1 MKIED
6 EKRLYEVINSI
17 RSLLDNV
24 GQGLLTFS
32 KDLMVHHD
40 YSYECQRLLG
50 EAIGYKPFSQL
61 IYPDNRDEAIFVEQI
76 LQEVF
81 NCKDVQRTN
90 VFISLMPKE
99 IELYRKYISLEY
111 KLVDNI
117 YTPSDKVIMVVMRE
131 ITEKRLLEN
140 KVKEDEGIMS
150 MVANVAGN
158 FSSFLECV
166 KEFQYFYGSKLHEIL
181 DGKQTVSAIYANV
194 YREIHTFKGS
204 FSQFGMQSSV
214 GLLHSME
221 SALSYVGDM
230 LDNFTRKD
238 ICAFIYSFD
247 IHDFLNKD
255 MELLQE
261 KLGSHFFSL
270 GEMIYVD
277 KTKLLQIEKEVINIC
292 SPVECKTLL
301 PLIKRLKYKSL
312 KEMLSNYPSY
322 TFKLAER
329 LEKPINTFSIEGDDL
344 LIDNDKYNSFAKALV
359 HVFRN
364 SVDHGLECT
373 QKRIEQ
379 GKSEIGNINC
389 SIHADSGSLKISIED
404 DGGGI
409 CLDQIRSKAVDQG
422 LYSVEEAKQMQD
434 KQLIELI
441 FKDNFSTKDMITEL
455 SGRGMGLYAVKS
467 EVEKLGGEVELF
479 TVLNKGTRLEF
490 TLPIMEIELEEPLT
504 AAEFVQPVLTTTLD
518 FLKEHLGNNLNIT
531 RITPFHS
538 VDFQLL
544 HYTSF
549 INIRGMFDGQFGI
562 SMDSQIAHILLNCMV
577 YETIQ
582 EQQLHR
588 YTKDVI
594 AECANMI
601 LGNSIKAYPNIEE
614 QIIIGTPS
622 ILYSSNGD
630 INYEGNEMKGYRVET
645 DKGAVVITI
654 IQ

>member
-1 MKIED
+1 MKD
-6 EKRLYEVINSI
+6 EKRYYEVINSI
-17 RSLLDNV
+17 RNLLDNV
-24 GQGLLTFS
+24 GQGLLTIGRDFIIQQ
-32 KDLMVHHD
+32 D
-40 YSYECQRLLG
+40 YSNECQRLLG
-50 EAIGYKPFSQL
+50 EDIVSKPFSQL
-61 IYPDNRDEAIFVEQI
+61 IYPDNREEALFVEQI

-99 IELYRKYISLEY
+99 IQLFRKYISLEY

-117 YTPSDKVIMVVMRE
+117 YTPADKAIMVVMRE

-140 KVKEDEGIMS
+140 KVKEDEEIMS
-150 MVANVAGN
+150 MVGNVAGN
-158 FSSFLECV
+158 FNSFLECV

-181 DGKQTVSAIYANV
+181 DSKQAVSAIYANV

-214 GLLHSME
+214 ELLHSME
-221 SALSYVGDM
+221 SALSYVGGM

-247 IHDFLNKD
+247 IPDFLNKD
-255 MELLQE
+255 MDKLQE

-277 KTKLLQIEKEVINIC
+277 KAKLLQIEKEVINIC

-301 PLIKRLKYKSL
+301 PLMKRLKYKSL

-329 LEKPINTFSIEGDDL
+329 LEKPINAFSIEGDDL
-344 LIDNDKYNSFAKALV
+344 LIDSDKYNSFAKALV

-364 SVDHGLECT
+364 SVDHGLEYT
-373 QKRIEQ
+373 QKRLEL
-379 GKSEIGNINC
+379 GKSELGNISC
-389 SIHADSGSLKISIED
+389 SIHVDCGNVKISIED

-409 CLDQIRSKAVDQG
+409 SFEQIKSKAVDHG
-422 LYSVEEAKQMQD
+422 IYSVEEVKQMQD
-434 KQLIELI
+434 NQFIELV

-467 EVEKLGGEVELF
+467 EVEKLGGEVALF
-479 TVLNKGTRLEF
+479 TAMNEGTRLEF
-490 TLPIMEIELEEPLT
+490 SLPIMEIDVEEPLT
-504 AAEFVQPVLTTTLD
+504 AAAFVQPVLTTTLD
-518 FLKEHLGNNLNIT
+518 FLKEHLGSNLNIIS
-531 RITPFHS
+531 ITPFHS
-538 VDFQLL
+538 ADFQLL
-544 HYTSF
+544 HYSSF

-562 SMDSQIAHILLNCMV
+562 SMDRQIAHILLNCMV

-582 EQQLHR
+582 EQQVHR

-601 LGNSIKAYPNIEE
+601 LGNSMKAYPNIEE
-614 QIIIGTPS
+614 QIIIGTPN

-630 INYEGNEMKGYRVET
+630 VNYEGNEMKGYRVET
-645 DKGAVVITI
+645 DKGDVVISI

>member
-1 MKIED
+1 MKD
-6 EKRLYEVINSI
+6 EKRLVEVINSI
-17 RSLLDNV
+17 RNLLDNV
-24 GQGLLTFS
+24 GQGLLTIGRDFI
-32 KDLMVHHD
+32 VQQD
-40 YSYECQRLLG
+40 YSNECQRLLG
-50 EAIGYKPFSQL
+50 EDIVSKPFSQL
-61 IYPDNRDEAIFVEQI
+61 IYPDNREEALFVEQI

-99 IELYRKYISLEY
+99 IQLFRKYISLEY

-117 YTPSDKVIMVVMRE
+117 YTPADKAIMVVMRE

-140 KVKEDEGIMS
+140 KVKEDEEIMS
-150 MVANVAGN
+150 MVGNVAGN
-158 FSSFLECV
+158 FNSFLECV

-181 DGKQTVSAIYANV
+181 DSKQTVSAIYANV

-214 GLLHSME
+214 ELLHSME
-221 SALSYVGDM
+221 SALSYVGGM

-247 IHDFLNKD
+247 IPDFLDKD
-255 MELLQE
+255 MDKLQE

-277 KTKLLQIEKEVINIC
+277 KAKLLQIEKEVINIC
-292 SPVECKTLL
+292 SPIECKTLL
-301 PLIKRLKYKSL
+301 PLMKRLKYKSL

-329 LEKPINTFSIEGDDL
+329 LEKPINAFSIEGDDL
-344 LIDNDKYNSFAKALV
+344 LIDSDKYNSFAKALV

-373 QKRIEQ
+373 QKRVEL
-379 GKSEIGNINC
+379 GKSELGNISC
-389 SIHADSGSLKISIED
+389 SIHVDCGKVKISIED

-409 CLDQIRSKAVDQG
+409 SFEQIKRKAVDHG
-422 LYSVEEAKQMQD
+422 IYSVEEVKQMQD
-434 KQLIELI
+434 NQFIELV

-467 EVEKLGGEVELF
+467 EVEKLGGEVALF
-479 TVLNKGTRLEF
+479 TVLNEGTRLEF
-490 TLPIMEIELEEPLT
+490 SLPIMEIDVEEPLT
-504 AAEFVQPVLTTTLD
+504 AAAFVQPVLTTTLD
-518 FLKEHLGNNLNIT
+518 FLKEHLGSNLNIIS
-531 RITPFHS
+531 ITPFHS
-538 VDFQLL
+538 ADFQLL
-544 HYTSF
+544 HYSSF

-562 SMDSQIAHILLNCMV
+562 SMDKQIAHVLLNRMI

-582 EQQLHR
+582 EQQVHR

-601 LGNSIKAYPNIEE
+601 LGNSMKAYPNIEE
-614 QIIIGTPS
+614 QIIIGTPN

-630 INYEGNEMKGYRVET
+630 VNYEGNEMKGYRVET
-645 DKGAVVITI
+645 DKGDVVISI